1 MSITNPMPSFSALLE
16 EAVKGREDCTEHYG
30 ISKADSRRE
39 RPDLVE

>member
-16 EAVKGREDCTEHYG
+16 EAVKGRKDCTDHYG
-30 ISKADSRRE
+30 SKADSRRE